1 MYKKPINFNFIWSAQ
16 LIQLCSSKSI
26 RAKENIVCYSC
37 SYHLFEETII
47 IY

>member
-1 MYKKPINFNFIWSAQ
+1 MYKKPINFHCIWSAQ
-16 LIQLCSSKSI
+16 LIQFRSSKSI

-37 SYHLFEETII
+37 NNHLFQERII